1 MVLEPKTKYPKGEP
15 DILRRLPVMRLSMV
29 VQRLLDMERSKAKQV
44 GVVFCRSEG
53 LCAGEHEGA
62 VQRPHG
68 CRIELKRSKATQV
81 GVCWASDERSACSA
95 HNWVFK

>member
-44 GVVFCRSEG
+44 SPLWDTRGGRTLSSR
-53 LCAGEHEGA
+53 LMGA
-62 VQRPHG
+62 
-68 CRIELKRSKATQV
+68 
-81 GVCWASDERSACSA
+81 
-95 HNWVFK
+95 

>member
-44 GVVFCRSEG
+44 GVYFLWV
-53 LCAGEHEGA
+53 
-62 VQRPHG
+62 
-68 CRIELKRSKATQV
+68 V
-81 GVCWASDERSACSA
+81 GVWGGGYQRGRPPARWGCASM
-95 HNWVFK
+95 